1 MKTVGVLSAWA
12 AALALVSAPMGAR
25 AGYAGSVNT
34 AAVCLQA
41 QASGYWRHE
50 AAVSWRVLGE
60 AGDQLDAGS
69 VAFATF
75 VWP

>member
-41 QASGYWRHE
+41 QASGYWR
-50 AAVSWRVLGE
+50 
-60 AGDQLDAGS
+60 
-69 VAFATF
+69 
-75 VWP
+75 